1 MSIEVRQVG
10 ETNEFEVT
18 VDFPVKVLG
27 VVRGDGRVYIR
38 VKTDQYG
45 RAINMSAT
53 GDVAPDEVESL
64 IEAIRFAASISS
76 GRIKFNA
83 S

>member
-18 VDFPVKVLG
+18 VDFPVKVLD
-27 VVRGDGRVYIR
+27 VVRGDRRVYIR
-38 VKTDQYG
+38 VKTDQYE

-53 GDVAPDEVESL
+53 GDVAPNEVESL
-64 IEAIRFAASISS
+64 IEAIRLAASISS